1 MKVHTFLA
9 KASME
14 GLHHM
19 DEHINEWLVRHD
31 IKPINITQTFG
42 HGRHH
47 DGRSDEP
54 ILVTSVWYEEEA

>member
-9 KASME
+9 KASTE

-19 DEHINEWLVRHD
+19 DELVNEWMQRHPVK
-31 IKPINITQTFG
+31 ITQITQTFG

-47 DGRSDEP
+47 DGRADEP
-54 ILVTSVWYEEEA
+54 VVITSLWYEE